1 MTRFERPKETTS
13 EPRPS
18 FRTFRP
24 WMLVSA
30 AWIGPAILAILDAY
44 VQSNLGQRSP
54 VQLRVLLWQGG
65 DWLLFGAFTPIVF
78 YLGRRLPLQ
87 RRHLLPRIALHLF
100 AALAVCALWAASG
113 TILRWLLLPGG
124 AGIPT
129 ADFAVSWFFTTLPFG
144 VAVYFAVLGIEHGI
158 FYFTEARD
166 QAERTARLSQLLAEA
181 RLGALR
187 MQLNPHFLL
196 NSLNA
201 ITVLVR
207 DANTPAA
214 TWMLEELG
222 ELLREVL
229 RADRSHE
236 VPLAREIDFVKRYLG
251 IEQVRFS
258 DRLRP
263 IFEVDL
269 AVLNAAV
276 PHFVLQPLVENA
288 LRHAI
293 ARRVEA
299 GLVQIAA
306 RREGDDLV
314 LSVRD
319 DGPGLDKDT
328 GRKAAGVGLANTR
341 ERLTTLYGS
350 RGRLE
355 LIEMTEGGALAT
367 IRIPFHPAATPGEVT
382 GGS

>member
-1 MTRFERPKETTS
+1 MTWLERSKEVS
-13 EPRPS
+13 SYPRIS

-24 WMLVSA
+24 WMLVSV

-44 VQSNLGQRSP
+44 VQSTLGNRPP

-65 DWLLFGAFTPIVF
+65 DWLLFGAFTPLVF
-78 YLGRRLPLQ
+78 YLARRIPLQ
-87 RRHLLPRIALHLF
+87 RRHLLHRVALHLL
-100 AALAVCALWAASG
+100 AAFAVCALWAASG
-113 TILRWLLLPGG
+113 TILRWLLLGS
-124 AGIPT
+124 AGVPT
-129 ADFAVSWFFTTLPFG
+129 AHFVLSWLFTTLPFG
-144 VAVYFAVLGIEHGI
+144 VAVYFAVLGIEHGV

-166 QAERTARLSQLLAEA
+166 QAERTARLSQQLAEA

-187 MQLNPHFLL
+187 MQLNPHFLF

-214 TWMLEELG
+214 TRMLEELG

-229 RADRSHE
+229 RTDRSHE
-236 VPLAREIDFVKRYLG
+236 VSLAREIDFIKRYLG

-263 IFEVDL
+263 TFEVDP
-269 AVLNAAV
+269 AVLKAAV

-293 ARRVEA
+293 ARRLDA

-319 DGPGLDKDT
+319 DGPGLDMDRV
-328 GRKAAGVGLANTR
+328 RKGAGVGLANTR
-341 ERLTTLYGS
+341 ERLTALYGS
-350 RGRLE
+350 RAHLE
-355 LIEMTEGGALAT
+355 LMAMSEGGALAT
-367 IRIPFHPAATPGEVT
+367 IRLPFHLLATLGEVT
-382 GGS
+382 FGS

>member
-1 MTRFERPKETTS
+1 MTRLERLKETS
-13 EPRPS
+13 SDPRAS
-18 FRTFRP
+18 FTTFRP

-30 AWIGPAILAILDAY
+30 AWFGPAILAILDAY
-44 VQSNLGQRSP
+44 MQSTLGHRSP
-54 VQLRVLLWQGG
+54 VQLRVLLWEGG
-65 DWLLFGAFTPIVF
+65 DWLLFGAFTPVVF

-87 RRHLLPRIALHLF
+87 RSHLLQRITLHLL

-113 TILRWLLLPGG
+113 TILRWLLLPGAVG
-124 AGIPT
+124 VPT

-166 QAERTARLSQLLAEA
+166 QEERTARLSQQLAEA

-229 RADRSHE
+229 RADRSDE

-258 DRLRP
+258 DRLHP
-263 IFEVDL
+263 IFEVDP

-288 LRHAI
+288 LRHAV

-299 GLVQIAA
+299 GLVQIVA
-306 RREGDDLV
+306 RREADDLV

-319 DGPGLDKDT
+319 DGPGLDLEIV
-328 GRKAAGVGLANTR
+328 RKGEGVGLANTR

-355 LIEMTEGGALAT
+355 LIGTREGGALAT
-367 IRIPFHPAATPGEVT
+367 IRLPLHVVSTPEEVT

>member
-1 MTRFERPKETTS
+1 
-13 EPRPS
+13 
-18 FRTFRP
+18 
-24 WMLVSA
+24 MLVSV
-30 AWIGPAILAILDAY
+30 AWIGPAILAVLDAY
-44 VQSNLGQRSP
+44 VQSTLGNRSP

-65 DWLLFGAFTPIVF
+65 DWLLFGAFTPLVF
-78 YLGRRLPLQ
+78 YLARRIPLQ
-87 RRHLLPRIALHLF
+87 QRHLLHRVALHLF
-100 AALAVCALWAASG
+100 AAFAVCALWAASG
-113 TILRWLLLPGG
+113 TILRWLLLGS
-124 AGIPT
+124 AGVPT
-129 ADFAVSWFFTTLPFG
+129 AHFVLSWLFTTLPFG

-166 QAERTARLSQLLAEA
+166 QAERTARLLQQLAEA
-181 RLGALR
+181 GLGALR
-187 MQLNPHFLL
+187 MQLNPHFLF

-214 TWMLEELG
+214 TRMLEELG

-229 RADRSHE
+229 REDRSHE
-236 VPLAREIDFVKRYLG
+236 VPLAREIDFIKRYLG
-251 IEQVRFS
+251 IERMRFS

-263 IFEVDL
+263 IFDVDP

-293 ARRVEA
+293 AKRIEA
-299 GLVQIAA
+299 GLVQITA

-319 DGPGLDKDT
+319 DGPGLDIDT
-328 GRKAAGVGLANTR
+328 VREGAGVGLANTR

-350 RGRLE
+350 RGCLE
-355 LIEMTEGGALAT
+355 LMGMREGGALAT
-367 IRIPFHPAATPGEVT
+367 IRLPFHLVANVQRGE
-382 GGS
+382 GWELRSAR